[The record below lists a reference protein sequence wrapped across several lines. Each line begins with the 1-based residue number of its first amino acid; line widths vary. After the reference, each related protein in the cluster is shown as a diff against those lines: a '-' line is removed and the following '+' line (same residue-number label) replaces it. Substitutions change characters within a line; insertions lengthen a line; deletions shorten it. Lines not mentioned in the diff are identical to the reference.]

1 MISLLI
7 LPSSFFAGL
16 INRHDKFCRKSG
28 LWSISVIIAGV
39 LPIHSMRSS
48 SLISSAMFFAL
59 KFSDIYNLGM
69 LETIFYVDEDKNV

>member
-28 LWSISVIIAGV
+28 LWSISVIIGV

-59 KFSDIYNLGM
+59 KFSDIYNLG
-69 LETIFYVDEDKNV
+69 DA